1 MKDLTTKW
9 RKRQNECLVSLESRL
24 EHAWLNCVSEIYE
37 VRLVVMSSVATCER
51 PSVVI
56 LALLQNA
63 GLETLVGALV
73 LSLLHGM
80 LFFDWIGWNVVAQN
94 CRALDRVVELE
105 EVDEPILCKAE
116 ESRPFCRHFLL
127 LSGNQEQKNLQQDFY
142 KLL

>member
-1 MKDLTTKW
+1 MKDLTTKC

-37 VRLVVMSSVATCER
+37 VRLVEMNSVAICER

-63 GLETLVGALV
+63 GLETLVGALA
-73 LSLLHGM
+73 LSLLHAM

-94 CRALDRVVELE
+94 CRASDRVVELV
-105 EVDEPILCKAE
+105 EVHELILCEEE
-116 ESRPFCRHFLL
+116 ESRPFCRHFRLL
-127 LSGNQEQKNLQQDFY
+127 PRD
-142 KLL
+142 